1 MAADTYRRT
10 VTENPYIPA
19 LEGKFPS
26 IQQAKFLVLPHKE
39 GLYGG
44 AAGGGKSAALLAGGL
59 QYVTESEYH
68 SLLIR
73 RSYTDLEKPGGLI
86 PLSIQWL
93 SGTNAKY
100 DQTKHRWFFPSGAT
114 LSFGHAANL
123 TTLIQDYQGS
133 SFGYIAPD
141 ELTQWP
147 FAMYRFL
154 FRSLR
159 GPSGMPFPL
168 RMRASANPG
177 GEGHEWVKA
186 RFIDCPS
193 NDERFFIPAK
203 LEDNPGVGPEY
214 EESLNEL
221 DPVMRRQLR
230 HGDWEVRPEGN
241 MFRREW
247 FTDCYVDRAPA
258 GLTCVRF
265 WDLAATKPKPGKE
278 PDWCSGCLVGGDN
291 MNRAYIADMQ
301 RFRESPRETERRII
315 ETARIDG
322 RATSI
327 RIEQEPGASGKLYID
342 HIARLLSA
350 YDVRGV
356 ASAKDKETRARPAS
370 AACERGD
377 VMLVRGAWIMEF
389 LDELCAF
396 PAVQHDDQVDA
407 FTGGF
412 SEIMGEP
419 EPWEPADVSAVL
431 SYETEN

>member
-265 WDLAATKPKPGKE
+265 WD
-278 PDWCSGCLVGGDN
+278 
-291 MNRAYIADMQ
+291 
-301 RFRESPRETERRII
+301 I

-327 RIEQEPGASGKLYID
+327 RIEQEPGAGLESSTSITSRVCSVRSTCAVSPAPGQGN
-342 HIARLLSA
+342 AREAGQRRLRA
-350 YDVRGV
+350 WRRV
-356 ASAKDKETRARPAS
+356 ARAR
-370 AACERGD
+370 RVGD
-377 VMLVRGAWIMEF
+377 GL
-389 LDELCAF
+389 
-396 PAVQHDDQVDA
+396 P
-407 FTGGF
+407 
-412 SEIMGEP
+412 
-419 EPWEPADVSAVL
+419 
-431 SYETEN
+431 